1 MTAAQ
6 IEFRFDNIYER
17 FASLGAPGYPTDA
30 KSDFLTQAMETAIK
44 QRYNWKANPN
54 KTGFEETEKR
64 RRDLASLVKFK
75 TYTTFGA
82 GFLPNS
88 YTVQLPDTLVTNP
101 TDYSDVAWF
110 ITYEACTINKVCSP
124 NFLVKEVTYQELN
137 NLLIDPF
144 NKPAADRWIFRTD
157 YENRIVA
164 LVTDGTFAPVSYTI
178 NYIRKPQP
186 VDLQNNIGFPDINDE
201 LQAEIIE
208 KAVTLAS
215 ESIGDSRWQLFKQE
229 SLTAE

>member
-1 MTAAQ
+1 MTAAE
-6 IEFRFDNIYER
+6 IEFRFDNVYER
-17 FASLGAPGYPTDA
+17 FASLGSPGYAQSA
-30 KSDFLTQAMETAIK
+30 KSDFLTQAMETIIK
-44 QRYNWKANPN
+44 QRYNWKANIN
-54 KTGFEETEKR
+54 KTGVEETEKR
-64 RRDLASLVKFK
+64 RRDLSSLIKFK
-75 TYTTFGA
+75 TYTSFTP

-88 YTVQLPDTLVTNP
+88 YNVTLPDTLLVNP

-110 ITYEACTINKVCSP
+110 ILYEACTIDKICSP

-157 YENRIVA
+157 YENRQVSLI
-164 LVTDGTFAPVSYTI
+164 TDGTFSPTSYTI

-208 KAVTLAS
+208 KAVILTS
-215 ESIGDSRWQLFKQE
+215 ESVGDPRWQTLKQE
-229 SLTAE
+229 SMTAE